1 LSKPDNVFYY
11 KNVNL
16 QTSKKQYLNKLQK
29 IKDKAMQ
36 KIISINTEEHNGLY
50 DITAKVESIVTESR
64 VVNGIVSVYARGA
77 TTGIMI
83 QENWD
88 QSVQNDVITLL
99 NRLVPAGIWE
109 HDRQDNNG
117 DSHLKAG
124 LVGAS
129 ETVPVIQGKLG
140 LSTWQNIFF
149 CEFDGPR
156 SKREI
161 VTTVISDN

>member
-1 LSKPDNVFYY
+1 
-11 KNVNL
+11 
-16 QTSKKQYLNKLQK
+16 
-29 IKDKAMQ
+29 MQ
-36 KIISINTEEHNGLY
+36 RIITFSTERKYGLY
-50 DITAKVESIVTESR
+50 DITSR
-64 VVNGIVSVYARGA
+64 VEEVIRDSMVKTGIVSVYARGS

-99 NRLVPAGIWE
+99 NRLIPQGIWE

-117 DSHLKAG
+117 DSHLKSG
-124 LVGAS
+124 IVGAS
-129 ETVPVIQGKLG
+129 ETIPVTDGKAG

-156 SKREI
+156 SRRE
-161 VTTVISDN
+161 VVVTVINDN